1 MHIRIINPNTT
12 ATFTTGLAAAATT
25 FAAAGTLVDAR
36 SPGSGTPSVES
47 HVEEAIAAIGVME
60 EIVNGGQDGVDAYV
74 IACFGDTGVA
84 AARELTSAPVVGMTE
99 AAFFAAS
106 LVAARFSVITLPPR
120 TRIHTERV
128 LRETGMSERCAA
140 VRAIDVPVL
149 DLEDEEEAVGAA
161 FLEAARRA
169 LVEDHAEAIVLG
181 CAGLT
186 NLVEPLTRELGVPVI
201 DGVMAGLKMAEGTG
215 GAGPG
220 HQQAVE
226 LRLPA
231 GQKPD
236 RPFFDLAEGLS
247 PARPMAAY
255 GRHSSSRRR
264 ISAGSALNSGSTP

>member
-1 MHIRIINPNTT
+1 MKPVPALEYPVHIRIINPNTT
-12 ATFTTGLAAAATT
+12 HSFTSGLATAAAT
-25 FAAAGTLVDAR
+25 FAATGTFVDAR
-36 SPGSGTPSVES
+36 SPTSGTPSVES

-60 EIVNGGQDGVDAYV
+60 EIVKGGQDGVDAYV

-99 AAFFAAS
+99 AAFFTAS
-106 LVAARFSVITLPPR
+106 LLAARFTVITLPPR

-128 LRETGMSERCAA
+128 LRETGMGERCAA

-169 LVEDHAEAIVLG
+169 LDEDHAEAIVLG

-201 DGVMAGLKMAEGTG
+201 DGVMAGLKMAEGLVSLGLGTSKRSSFAYPPVKNLTG
-215 GAGPG
+215 P
-220 HQQAVE
+220 V
-226 LRLPA
+226 
-231 GQKPD
+231 
-236 RPFFDLAEGLS
+236 
-247 PARPMAAY
+247 
-255 GRHSSSRRR
+255 
-264 ISAGSALNSGSTP
+264 SAFLKS

>member
-12 ATFTTGLAAAATT
+12 TTFTTGLVAAATT
-25 FAAAGTLVDAR
+25 FAATGTLVDAR
-36 SPGSGTPSVES
+36 SPASGTPSVES

-60 EIVNGGQDGVDAYV
+60 EIVKGEQDGVNAYV

-84 AARELTSAPVVGMTE
+84 AARELTNAPVVGMTE

-149 DLEDEEEAVGAA
+149 DLEDEEEAIGVA
-161 FLEAARRA
+161 FLEAARHA
-169 LVEDHAEAIVLG
+169 LDEDHAEAIVLG

-201 DGVMAGLKMAEGTG
+201 DGVMAGLKMAEGLVMLGLGTSKRSSFAYPPAKNLTG
-215 GAGPG
+215 
-220 HQQAVE
+220 
-226 LRLPA
+226 
-231 GQKPD
+231 
-236 RPFFDLAEGLS
+236 PF
-247 PARPMAAY
+247 
-255 GRHSSSRRR
+255 
-264 ISAGSALNSGSTP
+264 STLLKG